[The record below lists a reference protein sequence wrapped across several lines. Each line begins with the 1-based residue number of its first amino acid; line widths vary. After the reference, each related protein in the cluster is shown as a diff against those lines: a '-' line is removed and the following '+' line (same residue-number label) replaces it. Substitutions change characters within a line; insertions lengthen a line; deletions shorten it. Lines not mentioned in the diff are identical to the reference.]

1 MTFGGFLRMQKG
13 KKQMEETI
21 STTSEVSEEQ
31 TTPDVA
37 EETSQPAEQTIEN
50 DAAQEPAEKATD
62 ETEIKAEEPQKN
74 WEQIA
79 KDNQASFTR
88 VSQELAELKKQFKA
102 QNEPKYVDDKGK
114 ITPEYEQNYRFKVD
128 NREYLTYDELARRL
142 EPETRAEVEKLL
154 AEAKSLYSPS
164 NKTAYNHK
172 MSEIKNYFNAD
183 IVEAIAL
190 DKRNLENKM
199 QSEFDRITKEHKAE
213 RAKEFA
219 IEVEQSEDLKNLL
232 YQESENY
239 SPEVFGIVHQM
250 FDAFGHIDIGVLNK
264 AVSSIKA
271 LGVKE
276 HLAQQ
281 KAQAEKQKAV
291 VPTGQVVP
299 ATKSQEMTAE
309 YVRNNYTE
317 AVKKLGSMEE
327 ADKILMKG

>member
-1 MTFGGFLRMQKG
+1 MTFVGFLRMQKG
-13 KKQMEETI
+13 KIQMEETI

-37 EETSQPAEQTIEN
+37 EETTQPAEQTIEEN
-50 DAAQEPAEKATD
+50 ATQEPEQATD

-88 VSQELAELKKQFKA
+88 VSQELAELKKQIKA
-102 QNEPKYVDDKGK
+102 QNEPKVVDERGK
-114 ITPEYEQNYRFKVD
+114 ITPEYEQNYRFEVD
-128 NREYLTYDELARRL
+128 NREYLTYDNLARRL
-142 EPETRAEVEKLL
+142 EPETRAEVERLL
-154 AEAKSLYSPS
+154 GEAKSLYNPS
-164 NKTAYNHK
+164 NKTAYNQK

-190 DKRNLENKM
+190 DKRKLEGEM
-199 QSEFDRITKEHKAE
+199 QAKFDKLTQEHKAE
-213 RAKEFA
+213 RAKEVA
-219 IEVEQSEDLKNLL
+219 IAVEQSEDLKALL
-232 YQESENY
+232 YQDSENY
-239 SPEVFGIVHQM
+239 SPEVFGIVRQM
-250 FDAFGHIDIGVLNK
+250 FDAFGSVDFEVMNK

-291 VPTGQVVP
+291 IPTGAAVQ
-299 ATKSQEMTAE
+299 AKTQELTAE
-309 YVRNNYTE
+309 YVRNNYAA
-317 AVKKLGSMEE
+317 AVKKLGSMEK
-327 ADKILMKG
+327 ADEILMKG